1 MQSWDYLEC
10 VKSWEYI
17 KSSYVLHN
25 LKKGKENNK
34 IKRKIKKN
42 KEMTWMMMW
51 LNRSVATLIATLQ
64 LLDIYRLDRWW

>member
-25 LKKGKENNK
+25 LKKGKQNNK
-34 IKRKIKKN
+34 KKKENKKQIKK
-42 KEMTWMMMW
+42 W
-51 LNRSVATLIATLQ
+51 
-64 LLDIYRLDRWW
+64 YGWWCGSTGA